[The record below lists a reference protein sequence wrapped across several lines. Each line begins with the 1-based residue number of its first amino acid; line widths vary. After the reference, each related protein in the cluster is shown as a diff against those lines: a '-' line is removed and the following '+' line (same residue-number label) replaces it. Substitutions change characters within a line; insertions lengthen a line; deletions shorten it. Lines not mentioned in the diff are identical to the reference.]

1 MLQLFKK
8 NYYLFLLLLLGI
20 GSTSDLFSQNLITNG
35 NFGTFNASLPKP
47 PAVGYQSNYNQIN
60 YNQGNSIPREY
71 AITNDAFSVNT
82 TNFITLKDHTTGNGT
97 GNMMVV
103 DGDSNEIFWKQ
114 NPDRQLLAGQAY
126 VFSFWIANVAISGNP
141 KATIFINPNGC
152 SGCPTKTVDLNTLPA
167 GWNKVNFTIIP
178 STTQWVRIELST
190 VGAGGGGN
198 DFAIDDISLFGPPLP
213 IAISSSKT
221 NPSCIAASDGAIIAY
236 GAGGI
241 QPYTYQL
248 SGTAT
253 ATNTTGI
260 FTGLTAGTYTATVI
274 DSDSTPKT
282 VSTSLITLTE
292 PTPVTISSS
301 STGCILS
308 GNSVN
313 LTATGGIAPYTWTA
327 NIGGNPSSTSNM
339 ITVNPTTTTTYNVSS
354 TINSTLTPSNLITNG
369 DFENFNNGF
378 SSEYGFYTVNPLGAQ
393 IAYGIKSDPSQWY
406 SKFGKYTD
414 HTSGTGNMLVCDGA
428 TDGTSVVWSQTV
440 TVNPSTAYNFSFWA
454 QNLINSN
461 YATFKVTVNDIPIT
475 ISPTSATNIG
485 AASDGSTVG
494 GGWTELKGIWNS
506 GGVSL
511 ATIKIIDT
519 NTLSAGNDFAID
531 DIALIAQT
539 PINKS
544 CLLSASITLTVGGT
558 SPITSFSYTTPIC
571 QNEAN
576 PLPILATGFKTGGN
590 FSSTSGLAI
599 NSTTGEIDLANSTA
613 GTYVVT
619 YAVNADATLC
629 TTAGSSTYT
638 IVIKPVPTITST
650 QNNSR
655 CGNGT
660 LLLQAIA
667 SSGSVQWYTNA
678 TGGSA
683 IATGS
688 TFTTPSLSTT
698 TTYYVDAVD
707 NGCSTNSRTAV
718 VATVNSLP
726 AIPTFTKTEPTCSTP
741 SGTLVITGPTPLT
754 DYQFSLDGGTFTSAT
769 TYSNLIPGPHT
780 LEAKLI
786 TTSCNSGTVTAN
798 IAPIPS
804 GPTAIASTIAP
815 ATCGSSNG
823 SISLGAVTGGTSGF
837 TYSFDG
843 SIFTA
848 TLNYSGLAS
857 GDHTLVIKDSNDC
870 LSPVIVLNVPTI
882 STPAQPN
889 AVASAHP
896 TCTNAN
902 AGEIT
907 VSTVAGLTYSI
918 DGSDYSNTSGIF
930 SGLTSGSYSVTAKN
944 ATGCISP
951 ATIVGINNQPITPV
965 LVITNPN
972 PVCSPTTIDLTAASI
987 TAGSTGGG
995 TLSYWTNASATTPL
1009 LTPNSLTSSGTYYI
1023 KSIVGGIC
1031 YDIKPVIVTIRPTET
1046 ITIACGTNTMNSVSF
1061 NWNAITD
1068 CTGFTYTTTVNGAA
1082 GSSGTLIA
1090 TATSLT
1096 ISGLS
1101 PGDAVQLTLTP
1112 TGSNCVQ
1119 AVTSAPCFTLV
1130 CPLPTVDAISNTVVC
1145 SGDTIPIQSFTSTP
1159 IDPTTT
1165 FNWTIT
1171 NNIGNASATGT
1182 GNIPSFVAN
1191 NTTNSPIVGTI
1202 TVTAS
1207 QGACTGPATTY
1218 TITVQPQPVV
1228 TITTPAAVCAPT
1240 TVDITT
1246 AFTATGGGTISYWR
1260 DAVASIPLTN
1270 PNAIAASGT
1279 YYIKST
1285 VGTSTTCTDIKPV
1298 IVTIRPTEVI
1308 TIACG
1313 TATLNSV
1320 TFNWNSI
1327 SDATGFSYAS
1337 TINGIAGP
1345 SGTLAAIATT
1355 LTIPGLLPNDAVQL
1369 KLTPTGSNCVQ
1380 PVTSGICN
1388 ALSCNNPVV
1397 TPMANLVV
1405 CSGASIPQQI
1415 FSSTPIDL
1423 INTKYHWSITNSIGA
1438 SALSGIGNIPSF
1450 TALNN
1455 TNSAITATIQVYA
1468 EQLGPCIGPIMT
1480 YTITVQPQPI
1490 ITVTNPA
1497 AVCAPA
1503 TVDITTAFTA
1513 TGGGTISYWN
1523 DAAASIPLTNPNAV
1537 AASGTYYIKSTVGSS
1552 TTCTDIKPVIV
1563 TIRPTEVITIACG
1576 TATLNS
1582 VTFNWNSISDA
1593 TGFSYASTINGLA
1606 GPSGTLAATA
1616 TTLTIPGLLPND
1628 AVQLTLTPT
1637 GSNCVQ
1643 PATSGICNALP
1654 CNNPVVSP
1662 MANLIVC
1669 SGASIPQQIFNSTP
1683 IDLINTKYHW
1693 SMTNSIGA
1701 SALSGIGNIPSF
1713 TALNNTNSAITATIQ
1728 VYAEQ
1733 LGPCTGPIMTYTIT
1747 VQPQPVV
1754 TVTNPAAVCAPAT
1767 VDITK
1772 AFTATGG
1779 GTITYWTDAA
1789 ASIPL
1794 TDPNAIAASGTYYIK
1809 STVGSNTI
1817 CTDIKPVNVTINT
1830 QPLANQP
1837 NALTICDDN
1846 NDGFGIFDLSNTTL
1860 LNEINS
1866 STGVTISFHETQ
1878 QNAINNVFA
1887 YTGLYNNNVKD
1898 NQTLY
1903 VRVSSNSTNC
1913 YALTTLQLKVNA
1925 KPLATLLAKPYELCD
1940 DNQDGFMTFNLR
1952 SLDSQILGVNNAS
1965 THTVSYF
1972 KNSTD
1977 AINNTNAISNA
1988 SNYTNTIPNSETVF
2002 ARVTQNTLGCFDV
2015 TSFTIN
2021 VIALPTAILP
2031 TEYMLCDDASGN
2043 EIELFD
2049 LTTKINE
2056 ITGGNTSLKVQFFR
2070 LQSEA
2075 IANANP
2081 ITNITSF
2088 ANTINSQTLFVS
2100 VTNTTTNCT
2109 SYTTLTLRVMP
2120 LPKPNT
2126 TPTTLQLCDNSTN
2139 NLGTATFDLT
2149 LAENEMKNGDM
2160 SLVLEYYTN
2169 KIDAEGGNTSNR
2181 IGNPSQF
2188 TNTTV
2193 NQNIYVRVSTSPA
2206 NPNDIKCATV
2216 VTLPLKVN
2224 LLPGFNN
2231 VSNYVL
2237 CEPNTDGFM
2246 TFDFSNKTVEM
2257 LNTVSNP
2264 NDYKISYFDSQ
2275 VNAIN
2280 NTNPLSNLYTNTTA
2294 FSQNIYVRIDNLI
2307 TNCSS
2312 TSNSLQLIVEEGAA
2326 TTSVTNAQSS
2336 FCDTDDTNDG
2346 KMTLNLTA
2354 FNTILLG
2361 TNPVSNYQIT
2371 YFTSLNDAQLNN
2383 NPIPNPSS
2391 YLSAIP
2397 FSYMVYAR
2405 ITNIVS
2411 ASKCTAIEAIT
2422 ITINPQ
2428 VLPKPVDG
2436 IICVDPISGAT
2447 IRDYIIDSTLPTTG
2461 YTYQWSFNGTVL
2473 PLEQNATLVANKA
2486 GSYSLIATNTLT
2498 GCSSKEVK
2506 IEVKSSQSAN
2516 ASYILTRSFS
2526 KEQMFTVSVS
2536 NGTIE
2541 DYSYQLDQGEIQL
2554 SPIFNG
2560 VTPGP
2565 HQITIRD
2572 LDGCQETILDAY
2584 ALDFPNFFTP
2594 NGDGYND
2601 TWNISD
2607 LSNQPNAVIYIF
2619 DRFGKLLNEIRPQGN
2634 GWDGTYNRN
2643 DLPATDY
2650 WFKVIFEE
2658 NGKMVEFKSHFSL
2671 KR

>member
-8 NYYLFLLLLLGI
+8 NYYLFLFLLLGI
-20 GSTSDLFSQNLITNG
+20 GSTSGLFSQNLITNG
-35 NFGTFNASLPKP
+35 NFGTFNASVPKP

-60 YNQGNSIPREY
+60 YNQGNSIPIEY

-82 TNFITLKDHTTGNGT
+82 TNFISIKDHTTGNGT

-141 KATIFINPNGC
+141 KATIRFNPSGC
-152 SGCPTKTVDLNTLPA
+152 SSCSSSTIDLNTLPA
-167 GWNKVNFTIIP
+167 GWNKVSFTITP

-213 IAISSSKT
+213 IAISSSQT
-221 NPSCIAASDGAIIAY
+221 NPTCIAASDGAIIAY

-260 FTGLTAGTYTATVI
+260 FTGLAAGNYNVAVT

-282 VSTSLITLTE
+282 ISTGTINLAE
-292 PTPVTISSS
+292 PTPITITPSV
-301 STGCILS
+301 TGCILT
-308 GNSVN
+308 GTAVQ
-313 LTATGGIAPYTWTA
+313 LTANGGTAPYTWTA
-327 NIGGNPSSTSNM
+327 NIGANPSGTTN
-339 ITVNPTTTTTYNVSS
+339 IVTVNPTTTTTYSVSS
-354 TINSTLTPSNLITNG
+354 TINSTLAPSNLITNG
-369 DFENFNNGF
+369 DFENLNNGF
-378 SSEYGFYTVNPLGAQ
+378 SSDYGYYPSGNPSGAY
-393 IAYGIKSDPSQWY
+393 IAYGITTDPSTWY
-406 SKFGKYTD
+406 PAFGKYVD
-414 HTSGTGNMLVCDGA
+414 HTTGTGKMLVCDGA
-428 TDGTSVVWSQTV
+428 TDGTSVIWSQTV
-440 TVNPSTAYNFSFWA
+440 ATNPGTNYNFSFYA
-454 QNLINSN
+454 QNLTNNN
-461 YATFKVTVNDIPIT
+461 YAKFKATINGIDVTLTPI
-475 ISPTSATNIG
+475 SAGNTG
-485 AASDGSTVG
+485 AASNGSLVG
-494 GGWTELKGIWNS
+494 GGWTQITGTWAA
-506 GGVSL
+506 GAASL
-511 ATIKIIDT
+511 ATLKII
-519 NTLSAGNDFAID
+519 NTTVSGAGNDFSLD
-531 DIALIAQT
+531 DISFMAQT
-539 PINKS
+539 AINKS
-544 CLLSASITLTVGGT
+544 CTLSKSIILNVGG
-558 SPITSFSYTTPIC
+558 SAPITNFSYSTPIC
-571 QNEAN
+571 KNNTN
-576 PLPILATGFKTGGN
+576 PLPVLASGFKTGGT
-590 FSSTSGLAI
+590 FSSTTGLTI
-599 NSTTGEIDLANSTA
+599 NSTTGEIDLASSTS
-613 GTYVVT
+613 GTYTIT
-619 YAVNADATLC
+619 YNVAADAVAC
-629 TTAGSSTYT
+629 TTAGSSNFLL
-638 IVIKPVPTITST
+638 VINAVPTITSIV
-650 QNNSR
+650 NNSR
-655 CGNGT
+655 CSSGT
-660 LLLQAIA
+660 VLLQANS
-667 SSGSVQWYTNA
+667 SSGTVNWYTNA
-678 TGGSA
+678 IGGGA

-688 TFTTPSLSTT
+688 TYTTPSLSAT
-698 TTYYVDAVD
+698 TTYYVDATA
-707 NGCSTNSRTAV
+707 NGCTTNSRTAV
-718 VATVNSLP
+718 VATVNALP
-726 AIPTFTKTEPTCSTP
+726 SVPTYIKTTPTCSTP
-741 SGTLVITGPTPLT
+741 TGTITITGPTPLT
-754 DYQFSLDGGTFTSAT
+754 DYQFSLDGGTFSSTIS
-769 TYSNLIPGPHT
+769 YSNVIPGNHT
-780 LEAKLI
+780 LESKLI
-786 TTSCNSGTVTAN
+786 TTNCQSGTTTVA
-798 IAPIPS
+798 IAPIPT
-804 GPTAIASTIAP
+804 GPTAIASTINP
-815 ATCGSSNG
+815 ATCGSNNG
-823 SISLGAVTGGTSGF
+823 SITLGTVTGGTAGF
-837 TYSFDG
+837 TYSFD
-843 SIFTA
+843 SSA
-848 TLNYSGLAS
+848 YASTLNYSGLAS
-857 GDHTLVIKDSNDC
+857 GDHTVVIKDANDC
-870 LSPVIVLNVPTI
+870 LSPVIVLNVPSI
-882 STPAQPN
+882 NSPAQPS
-889 AVASAHP
+889 AVATAHP

-907 VSTVAGLTYSI
+907 ITIVAGLTYSI

-930 SGLTSGSYSVTAKN
+930 SGLASGTYFVTAKN

-951 ATIVGINNQPITPV
+951 TTIVGINNQPITPV
-965 LVITNPN
+965 LVITNPS
-972 PVCSPTTIDLTAASI
+972 PVCSPTTIDLTATSI

-995 TLSYWTNASATTPL
+995 TLSYWTNAAATTPL
-1009 LTPNSLTSSGTYYI
+1009 LTPTSVATSGTYYI
-1023 KSIVGGIC
+1023 KSTVNGNC
-1031 YDIKPVIVTIRPTET
+1031 SDIQPVTVIIRTTEI
-1046 ITIACGTNTMNSVSF
+1046 ITISCGSPTMNSVTF
-1061 NWNAITD
+1061 NWNTITD
-1068 CTGFTYTTTVNGAA
+1068 ATGFTYSSTINGLTGPSGMLAA
-1082 GSSGTLIA
+1082 SVTN
-1090 TATSLT
+1090 LT
-1096 ISGLS
+1096 ISSLS
-1101 PGDAVQLTLTP
+1101 PGDAVILTLNP
-1112 TGSNCVQ
+1112 SGSNCVQ
-1119 AVTSAPCFTLV
+1119 TETSAPCFTLV
-1130 CPLPTVDAISNTVVC
+1130 CPLPTVDPISNSIVC
-1145 SGDTIPIQSFTSTP
+1145 SGDSIPLQAFTSIP
-1159 IDPTTT
+1159 VDPSTTY
-1165 FNWTIT
+1165 NWTIT
-1171 NNIGNASATGT
+1171 NNIGSPLVSGT
-1182 GNIPSFVAN
+1182 GSIPSFITS
-1191 NTTNSPIVGTI
+1191 NTTSSSITATI
-1202 TVTAS
+1202 TVRGT

-1218 TITVQPQPVV
+1218 SITVQPQPVITV
-1228 TITTPAAVCAPT
+1228 TNPAPVCAPT
-1240 TVDITT
+1240 TVNITT
-1246 AFTATGGGTISYWR
+1246 AFTATGGGTISYWN
-1260 DAVASIPLTN
+1260 DAAASIPLTN
-1270 PNAIAASGT
+1270 PNAVAASGT

-1285 VGTSTTCTDIKPV
+1285 VGSSTTCTDIRPV
-1298 IVTIRPTEVI
+1298 IVTIRPTEII

-1327 SDATGFSYAS
+1327 SDATGFSYSS

-1345 SGTLAAIATT
+1345 SGTLVATATT

-1369 KLTPTGSNCVQ
+1369 TLTPTGSNCVQ
-1380 PVTSGICN
+1380 PATSGICN
-1388 ALSCNNPVV
+1388 ALPCNNPVV

-1405 CSGASIPQQI
+1405 CSGASIPQQT

-1423 INTKYHWSITNSIGA
+1423 INTKYFWSMTNTIGA
-1438 SALSGIGNIPSF
+1438 PALSGIGNIPSF

-1523 DAAASIPLTNPNAV
+1523 DAAASIPLTNPNAI

-1552 TTCTDIKPVIV
+1552 TTCTDI
-1563 TIRPTEVITIACG
+1563 R
-1576 TATLNS
+1576 
-1582 VTFNWNSISDA
+1582 
-1593 TGFSYASTINGLA
+1593 
-1606 GPSGTLAATA
+1606 
-1616 TTLTIPGLLPND
+1616 
-1628 AVQLTLTPT
+1628 
-1637 GSNCVQ
+1637 
-1643 PATSGICNALP
+1643 
-1654 CNNPVVSP
+1654 
-1662 MANLIVC
+1662 
-1669 SGASIPQQIFNSTP
+1669 
-1683 IDLINTKYHW
+1683 
-1693 SMTNSIGA
+1693 
-1701 SALSGIGNIPSF
+1701 
-1713 TALNNTNSAITATIQ
+1713 
-1728 VYAEQ
+1728 
-1733 LGPCTGPIMTYTIT
+1733 
-1747 VQPQPVV
+1747 
-1754 TVTNPAAVCAPAT
+1754 
-1767 VDITK
+1767 
-1772 AFTATGG
+1772 
-1779 GTITYWTDAA
+1779 
-1789 ASIPL
+1789 
-1794 TDPNAIAASGTYYIK
+1794 
-1809 STVGSNTI
+1809 
-1817 CTDIKPVNVTINT
+1817 PVNVTINT

-1866 STGVTISFHETQ
+1866 SAGVTISFHETQ

-1903 VRVSSNSTNC
+1903 VRVSSNSTTC

-1952 SLDSQILGVNNAS
+1952 SLDSQILGANNAS
-1965 THTVSYF
+1965 THTVAYF

-1988 SNYTNTIPNSETVF
+1988 SSYTNTIPNSETVF

-2070 LQSEA
+2070 SQSEA
-2075 IANANP
+2075 LANSNP

-2100 VTNTTTNCT
+2100 VTNTSTNCT

-2126 TPTTLQLCDNSTN
+2126 TPTTLQLCDSSTN

-2149 LAENEMKNGDM
+2149 LAENEIKNGDV

-2169 KIDAEGGNTSNR
+2169 KIDAESGNTSNR
-2181 IGNPSQF
+2181 ISNPSQF

-2294 FSQNIYVRIDNLI
+2294 FSQNIYVRIDNLV

-2354 FNTILLG
+2354 FNTLLLG

-2371 YFTSLNDAQLNN
+2371 YFTNLNDAQLNN

-2428 VLPKPVDG
+2428 ILPKPIDG

-2447 IRDYIIDSTLPTTG
+2447 IRNYIIDSTLPTTG

>member
-1 MLQLFKK
+1 M
-8 NYYLFLLLLLGI
+8 
-20 GSTSDLFSQNLITNG
+20 
-35 NFGTFNASLPKP
+35 
-47 PAVGYQSNYNQIN
+47 
-60 YNQGNSIPREY
+60 
-71 AITNDAFSVNT
+71 
-82 TNFITLKDHTTGNGT
+82 
-97 GNMMVV
+97 
-103 DGDSNEIFWKQ
+103 
-114 NPDRQLLAGQAY
+114 
-126 VFSFWIANVAISGNP
+126 
-141 KATIFINPNGC
+141 
-152 SGCPTKTVDLNTLPA
+152 
-167 GWNKVNFTIIP
+167 
-178 STTQWVRIELST
+178 
-190 VGAGGGGN
+190 
-198 DFAIDDISLFGPPLP
+198 
-213 IAISSSKT
+213 
-221 NPSCIAASDGAIIAY
+221 
-236 GAGGI
+236 
-241 QPYTYQL
+241 
-248 SGTAT
+248 
-253 ATNTTGI
+253 
-260 FTGLTAGTYTATVI
+260 
-274 DSDSTPKT
+274 
-282 VSTSLITLTE
+282 
-292 PTPVTISSS
+292 
-301 STGCILS
+301 
-308 GNSVN
+308 
-313 LTATGGIAPYTWTA
+313 
-327 NIGGNPSSTSNM
+327 
-339 ITVNPTTTTTYNVSS
+339 
-354 TINSTLTPSNLITNG
+354 
-369 DFENFNNGF
+369 
-378 SSEYGFYTVNPLGAQ
+378 
-393 IAYGIKSDPSQWY
+393 
-406 SKFGKYTD
+406 
-414 HTSGTGNMLVCDGA
+414 
-428 TDGTSVVWSQTV
+428 
-440 TVNPSTAYNFSFWA
+440 
-454 QNLINSN
+454 
-461 YATFKVTVNDIPIT
+461 
-475 ISPTSATNIG
+475 SA
-485 AASDGSTVG
+485 
-494 GGWTELKGIWNS
+494 
-506 GGVSL
+506 
-511 ATIKIIDT
+511 
-519 NTLSAGNDFAID
+519 
-531 DIALIAQT
+531 
-539 PINKS
+539 
-544 CLLSASITLTVGGT
+544 
-558 SPITSFSYTTPIC
+558 
-571 QNEAN
+571 
-576 PLPILATGFKTGGN
+576 
-590 FSSTSGLAI
+590 
-599 NSTTGEIDLANSTA
+599 
-613 GTYVVT
+613 
-619 YAVNADATLC
+619 
-629 TTAGSSTYT
+629 
-638 IVIKPVPTITST
+638 
-650 QNNSR
+650 
-655 CGNGT
+655 
-660 LLLQAIA
+660 
-667 SSGSVQWYTNA
+667 
-678 TGGSA
+678 
-683 IATGS
+683 
-688 TFTTPSLSTT
+688 T
-698 TTYYVDAVD
+698 TTYYVDATA
-707 NGCSTNSRTAV
+707 NGCTTNSRTAV
-718 VATVNSLP
+718 VATVNALP
-726 AIPTFTKTEPTCSTP
+726 SVPTYIKTTPTCSTP
-741 SGTLVITGPTPLT
+741 TGTITITGPTPLT
-754 DYQFSLDGGTFTSAT
+754 DYQFSLDGGTFSSTIS
-769 TYSNLIPGPHT
+769 YSNVIPGNHT
-780 LEAKLI
+780 LESKLI
-786 TTSCNSGTVTAN
+786 TTNCQSGTTTVA
-798 IAPIPS
+798 IAPIPT
-804 GPTAIASTIAP
+804 GPTAIASTINP
-815 ATCGSSNG
+815 ATCGSNNG
-823 SISLGAVTGGTSGF
+823 SITLGTVTGGTAGF
-837 TYSFDG
+837 TYSFD
-843 SIFTA
+843 SSA
-848 TLNYSGLAS
+848 YASTLNYSGLAS
-857 GDHTLVIKDSNDC
+857 GDHTVVIKDANDC
-870 LSPVIVLNVPTI
+870 LSPVIVLNVPSI
-882 STPAQPN
+882 NSPAQPS
-889 AVASAHP
+889 AVATAHP

-907 VSTVAGLTYSI
+907 ITIVAGLTYSI

-930 SGLTSGSYSVTAKN
+930 SGLASGTYFVTAKN

-951 ATIVGINNQPITPV
+951 TTIVGINNQPITPV
-965 LVITNPN
+965 LVITNPS
-972 PVCSPTTIDLTAASI
+972 PVCSPTTIDLTATSI

-995 TLSYWTNASATTPL
+995 TLSYWTNAAATTPL
-1009 LTPNSLTSSGTYYI
+1009 LTPTSVATSGTYYI
-1023 KSIVGGIC
+1023 KSTVNGNC
-1031 YDIKPVIVTIRPTET
+1031 SDIQPVTVIIRTTEI
-1046 ITIACGTNTMNSVSF
+1046 ITISCGSPTMNSVTF
-1061 NWNAITD
+1061 NWNTITD
-1068 CTGFTYTTTVNGAA
+1068 ATGFTYSSTINGLTGPSGMLAA
-1082 GSSGTLIA
+1082 SVTN
-1090 TATSLT
+1090 LT
-1096 ISGLS
+1096 ISSLS
-1101 PGDAVQLTLTP
+1101 PGDAVILTLNP
-1112 TGSNCVQ
+1112 SGSNCVQ
-1119 AVTSAPCFTLV
+1119 TETSAPCFTLV
-1130 CPLPTVDAISNTVVC
+1130 CPLPTVDPISNSIVC
-1145 SGDTIPIQSFTSTP
+1145 SGDSIPLQAFTSIP
-1159 IDPTTT
+1159 VDPSTTY
-1165 FNWTIT
+1165 NWTIT
-1171 NNIGNASATGT
+1171 NNIGSPLVSGT
-1182 GNIPSFVAN
+1182 GSIPSFITS
-1191 NTTNSPIVGTI
+1191 NTTSSSITATI
-1202 TVTAS
+1202 TVRGT

-1218 TITVQPQPVV
+1218 SITVQPQPVITV
-1228 TITTPAAVCAPT
+1228 TNPAPVCAPT
-1240 TVDITT
+1240 TVNITT
-1246 AFTATGGGTISYWR
+1246 AFTATGGGTISYWN
-1260 DAVASIPLTN
+1260 DAAASIPLTN
-1270 PNAIAASGT
+1270 PNAVAASGT

-1285 VGTSTTCTDIKPV
+1285 VGSSTTCTDIRPV
-1298 IVTIRPTEVI
+1298 IVTIRPTEII

-1327 SDATGFSYAS
+1327 SDATGFSYSS

-1345 SGTLAAIATT
+1345 SGTLAATATT

-1369 KLTPTGSNCVQ
+1369 TLTSTGSNCVQ
-1380 PVTSGICN
+1380 PATSGICN
-1388 ALSCNNPVV
+1388 ALPCNNPVV

-1405 CSGASIPQQI
+1405 CSGASIPQQS

-1423 INTKYHWSITNSIGA
+1423 INTKYFWSMTNTIGA
-1438 SALSGIGNIPSF
+1438 PALSGIGNIPSF

-1523 DAAASIPLTNPNAV
+1523 DAAASIPLTNPNAI

-1552 TTCTDIKPVIV
+1552 TTCTDI
-1563 TIRPTEVITIACG
+1563 R
-1576 TATLNS
+1576 
-1582 VTFNWNSISDA
+1582 
-1593 TGFSYASTINGLA
+1593 
-1606 GPSGTLAATA
+1606 
-1616 TTLTIPGLLPND
+1616 
-1628 AVQLTLTPT
+1628 
-1637 GSNCVQ
+1637 
-1643 PATSGICNALP
+1643 
-1654 CNNPVVSP
+1654 
-1662 MANLIVC
+1662 
-1669 SGASIPQQIFNSTP
+1669 
-1683 IDLINTKYHW
+1683 
-1693 SMTNSIGA
+1693 
-1701 SALSGIGNIPSF
+1701 
-1713 TALNNTNSAITATIQ
+1713 
-1728 VYAEQ
+1728 
-1733 LGPCTGPIMTYTIT
+1733 
-1747 VQPQPVV
+1747 
-1754 TVTNPAAVCAPAT
+1754 
-1767 VDITK
+1767 
-1772 AFTATGG
+1772 
-1779 GTITYWTDAA
+1779 
-1789 ASIPL
+1789 
-1794 TDPNAIAASGTYYIK
+1794 
-1809 STVGSNTI
+1809 
-1817 CTDIKPVNVTINT
+1817 PVNVTINT

-1866 STGVTISFHETQ
+1866 SAGVTISFHETQ

-1903 VRVSSNSTNC
+1903 VRVSSNSTTC

-1952 SLDSQILGVNNAS
+1952 SLDSQILGANNAS
-1965 THTVSYF
+1965 THTVAYF

-1988 SNYTNTIPNSETVF
+1988 SSYTNTIPNSETVF

-2021 VIALPTAILP
+2021 VIALPIAILP

-2070 LQSEA
+2070 SQSEA
-2075 IANANP
+2075 LANSNP

-2088 ANTINSQTLFVS
+2088 ANTINSQTFFVS
-2100 VTNTTTNCT
+2100 VTNTSTNCT
-2109 SYTTLTLRVMP
+2109 IYTTLTLRVMP

-2126 TPTTLQLCDNSTN
+2126 TPTTLQLCDSSTN

-2149 LAENEMKNGDM
+2149 LAENEIKNGDV

-2169 KIDAEGGNTSNR
+2169 KIDAESGNTSNR
-2181 IGNPSQF
+2181 ISNPSQF

-2294 FSQNIYVRIDNLI
+2294 FSQNIYVRIDNLV

-2354 FNTILLG
+2354 FNTLLLG

-2371 YFTSLNDAQLNN
+2371 YFTNLNDAQLNN

-2428 VLPKPVDG
+2428 ILPKPIDG

>member
-8 NYYLFLLLLLGI
+8 NYYLFLFLLLGI
-20 GSTSDLFSQNLITNG
+20 GSTSGLFSQNLITNG
-35 NFGTFNASLPKP
+35 NFGTFNASVPKP

-60 YNQGNSIPREY
+60 YNQGNSIPIEY

-82 TNFITLKDHTTGNGT
+82 TNFISIKDHTTGNGT

-141 KATIFINPNGC
+141 KATIRFNPSGC
-152 SGCPTKTVDLNTLPA
+152 SSCSSSTIDLNTLPA
-167 GWNKVNFTIIP
+167 GWNKVSFTITP

-213 IAISSSKT
+213 IAISSSQT
-221 NPSCIAASDGAIIAY
+221 NPTCIAASDGAIIAY

-260 FTGLTAGTYTATVI
+260 FTGLAAGNYNVAVT

-282 VSTSLITLTE
+282 ISTGTINLAE
-292 PTPVTISSS
+292 PTPITITPSV
-301 STGCILS
+301 TGCILT
-308 GNSVN
+308 GTAVQ
-313 LTATGGIAPYTWTA
+313 LTANGGTAPYTWTA
-327 NIGGNPSSTSNM
+327 NIGANPSGTTN
-339 ITVNPTTTTTYNVSS
+339 IVTVNPTTTTTYSVSS
-354 TINSTLTPSNLITNG
+354 TINSTLAPSNLITNG
-369 DFENFNNGF
+369 DFENLNNGF
-378 SSEYGFYTVNPLGAQ
+378 SSDYGYYPSGNPSGAY
-393 IAYGIKSDPSQWY
+393 IAYGITTDPSTWY
-406 SKFGKYTD
+406 PAFGKYVD
-414 HTSGTGNMLVCDGA
+414 HTTGTGKMLVCDGA
-428 TDGTSVVWSQTV
+428 TDGTSVIWSQTV
-440 TVNPSTAYNFSFWA
+440 ATNPGTNYNFSFYA
-454 QNLINSN
+454 QNLTNNN
-461 YATFKVTVNDIPIT
+461 YAKFKATINGIDVTLTPI
-475 ISPTSATNIG
+475 SAGNTG
-485 AASDGSTVG
+485 AASNGSLVG
-494 GGWTELKGIWNS
+494 GGWTQITGTWAA
-506 GGVSL
+506 GAASL
-511 ATIKIIDT
+511 ATLKII
-519 NTLSAGNDFAID
+519 NTTVSGAGNDFSLD
-531 DIALIAQT
+531 DISFMAQT
-539 PINKS
+539 AINKS
-544 CLLSASITLTVGGT
+544 CTLSKSIILNVGG
-558 SPITSFSYTTPIC
+558 SAPITNFSYSTPIC
-571 QNEAN
+571 KNNTN
-576 PLPILATGFKTGGN
+576 PLPVLASGFKTGGT
-590 FSSTSGLAI
+590 FSSTTGLTI
-599 NSTTGEIDLANSTA
+599 NSTTGEIDLASSTS
-613 GTYVVT
+613 GTYTIT
-619 YAVNADATLC
+619 YNVAADAVAC
-629 TTAGSSTYT
+629 TTAGSSNFLL
-638 IVIKPVPTITST
+638 VINAVPTITSIV
-650 QNNSR
+650 NNSR
-655 CGNGT
+655 CSSGT
-660 LLLQAIA
+660 VLLQANS
-667 SSGSVQWYTNA
+667 SSGTVNWYTNA
-678 TGGSA
+678 IGGGA

-688 TFTTPSLSTT
+688 TYTTPSLSAT
-698 TTYYVDAVD
+698 TTYYVDATA
-707 NGCSTNSRTAV
+707 NGCTTNSRTAV
-718 VATVNSLP
+718 VATVNALP
-726 AIPTFTKTEPTCSTP
+726 SVPTYIKTTPTCSTP
-741 SGTLVITGPTPLT
+741 TGTITITGPTPLT
-754 DYQFSLDGGTFTSAT
+754 DYQFSLDGGTFSSTIS
-769 TYSNLIPGPHT
+769 YSNVIPGNHT
-780 LEAKLI
+780 LESKLI
-786 TTSCNSGTVTAN
+786 TTNCQSGTTTVA
-798 IAPIPS
+798 IAPIPT
-804 GPTAIASTIAP
+804 GPTAIASTINP
-815 ATCGSSNG
+815 ATCGSNNG
-823 SISLGAVTGGTSGF
+823 SITLGTVTGGTAGF
-837 TYSFDG
+837 TYSFD
-843 SIFTA
+843 SSA
-848 TLNYSGLAS
+848 YASTLNYSGLAS
-857 GDHTLVIKDSNDC
+857 GDHTVVIKDANDC
-870 LSPVIVLNVPTI
+870 LSPVIVLNVPSI
-882 STPAQPN
+882 NSPAQPS
-889 AVASAHP
+889 AVATAHP

-907 VSTVAGLTYSI
+907 ITIVTGLTYSI

-930 SGLTSGSYSVTAKN
+930 SGLASGTYFVTAKN

-951 ATIVGINNQPITPV
+951 TTIVGINNQPITPV
-965 LVITNPN
+965 LVITNPS
-972 PVCSPTTIDLTAASI
+972 PVCSPTTIDLTATSI

-995 TLSYWTNASATTPL
+995 TLSYWTNAAATTPL
-1009 LTPNSLTSSGTYYI
+1009 LTPTSVATSGTYYI
-1023 KSIVGGIC
+1023 KSTVNGNC
-1031 YDIKPVIVTIRPTET
+1031 SDIQPVTVIIRTTEI
-1046 ITIACGTNTMNSVSF
+1046 ITISCGSPTMNSVTF
-1061 NWNAITD
+1061 NWNTITD
-1068 CTGFTYTTTVNGAA
+1068 ATGFTYSSTINGLTGPSGMLAA
-1082 GSSGTLIA
+1082 SVTN
-1090 TATSLT
+1090 LT
-1096 ISGLS
+1096 ISSLS
-1101 PGDAVQLTLTP
+1101 PGDAVILTLNP
-1112 TGSNCVQ
+1112 SGSNCVQ
-1119 AVTSAPCFTLV
+1119 TETSAPCFTLV
-1130 CPLPTVDAISNTVVC
+1130 CPLPTVDPISNSIVC
-1145 SGDTIPIQSFTSTP
+1145 SGDSIPLQAFTSIP
-1159 IDPTTT
+1159 VDPSTTY
-1165 FNWTIT
+1165 NWTIT
-1171 NNIGNASATGT
+1171 NNIGSPLVSGT
-1182 GNIPSFVAN
+1182 GSIPSFITS
-1191 NTTNSPIVGTI
+1191 NTTSSSITATI
-1202 TVTAS
+1202 TVRGT

-1218 TITVQPQPVV
+1218 TITVQPQPVITV
-1228 TITTPAAVCAPT
+1228 TNPAPVCAPT
-1240 TVDITT
+1240 TV
-1246 AFTATGGGTISYWR
+1246 
-1260 DAVASIPLTN
+1260 N
-1270 PNAIAASGT
+1270 
-1279 YYIKST
+1279 
-1285 VGTSTTCTDIKPV
+1285 
-1298 IVTIRPTEVI
+1298 
-1308 TIACG
+1308 
-1313 TATLNSV
+1313 
-1320 TFNWNSI
+1320 
-1327 SDATGFSYAS
+1327 
-1337 TINGIAGP
+1337 
-1345 SGTLAAIATT
+1345 
-1355 LTIPGLLPNDAVQL
+1355 
-1369 KLTPTGSNCVQ
+1369 
-1380 PVTSGICN
+1380 
-1388 ALSCNNPVV
+1388 
-1397 TPMANLVV
+1397 
-1405 CSGASIPQQI
+1405 
-1415 FSSTPIDL
+1415 
-1423 INTKYHWSITNSIGA
+1423 
-1438 SALSGIGNIPSF
+1438 
-1450 TALNN
+1450 
-1455 TNSAITATIQVYA
+1455 
-1468 EQLGPCIGPIMT
+1468 
-1480 YTITVQPQPI
+1480 
-1490 ITVTNPA
+1490 
-1497 AVCAPA
+1497 
-1503 TVDITTAFTA
+1503 ITTAFTA

-1552 TTCTDIKPVIV
+1552 TTCTDI
-1563 TIRPTEVITIACG
+1563 R
-1576 TATLNS
+1576 
-1582 VTFNWNSISDA
+1582 
-1593 TGFSYASTINGLA
+1593 
-1606 GPSGTLAATA
+1606 
-1616 TTLTIPGLLPND
+1616 
-1628 AVQLTLTPT
+1628 
-1637 GSNCVQ
+1637 
-1643 PATSGICNALP
+1643 
-1654 CNNPVVSP
+1654 
-1662 MANLIVC
+1662 
-1669 SGASIPQQIFNSTP
+1669 
-1683 IDLINTKYHW
+1683 
-1693 SMTNSIGA
+1693 
-1701 SALSGIGNIPSF
+1701 
-1713 TALNNTNSAITATIQ
+1713 
-1728 VYAEQ
+1728 
-1733 LGPCTGPIMTYTIT
+1733 
-1747 VQPQPVV
+1747 
-1754 TVTNPAAVCAPAT
+1754 
-1767 VDITK
+1767 
-1772 AFTATGG
+1772 
-1779 GTITYWTDAA
+1779 
-1789 ASIPL
+1789 
-1794 TDPNAIAASGTYYIK
+1794 
-1809 STVGSNTI
+1809 
-1817 CTDIKPVNVTINT
+1817 PVNVTINT

-1866 STGVTISFHETQ
+1866 SAGVTISFHETQ

-1903 VRVSSNSTNC
+1903 VRVSSNSTTC

-1952 SLDSQILGVNNAS
+1952 SLDSQILGANNAS
-1965 THTVSYF
+1965 THTVAYF

-1988 SNYTNTIPNSETVF
+1988 SSYTNTIPNSETVF

-2070 LQSEA
+2070 SQSEA
-2075 IANANP
+2075 LANSNP

-2100 VTNTTTNCT
+2100 VTNTSTNCT

-2126 TPTTLQLCDNSTN
+2126 TPTTLQLCDSSTN

-2149 LAENEMKNGDM
+2149 LAENEIKNGDV

-2169 KIDAEGGNTSNR
+2169 KIDAESGNTSNR
-2181 IGNPSQF
+2181 ISNPSQF

-2294 FSQNIYVRIDNLI
+2294 FSQNIYVRIDNLV

-2354 FNTILLG
+2354 FNTLLLG

-2371 YFTSLNDAQLNN
+2371 YFTNLNDAQLNN

-2428 VLPKPVDG
+2428 ILPKPIDG

-2447 IRDYIIDSTLPTTG
+2447 IRNYIIDSTLPTTG